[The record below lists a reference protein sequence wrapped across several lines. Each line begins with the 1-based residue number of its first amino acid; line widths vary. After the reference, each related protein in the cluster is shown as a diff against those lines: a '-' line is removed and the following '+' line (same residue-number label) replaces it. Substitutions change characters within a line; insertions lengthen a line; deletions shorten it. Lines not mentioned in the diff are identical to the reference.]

1 MTNLITTDDIVLYF
15 NTNSAGSVYVNDSTS
30 LGKTYT
36 VDMLL
41 DEPGDSCPRIV
52 ILNTKTLIS
61 SDVTEI
67 FAQAWLKRA
76 DAADEL
82 EVDGEE
88 YSLADLE
95 STLPIFVRNSRDWAV
110 RKDDIEAMAPVLPDT
125 DRAFLER
132 RELRLIASAEP
143 AMFRARQGLDASTG
157 VPV

>member
-1 MTNLITTDDIVLYF
+1 MTNLITTDDIVLFF
-15 NTNSAGSVYVNDSTS
+15 NTTRAGDVYVNDSTS

-82 EVDGEE
+82 EVDEN
-88 YSLADLE
+88 YSIEDLE
-95 STLPIFVRNSRDWAV
+95 RSFPIFVRNSRDWAV
-110 RKDDIEAMAPVLPDT
+110 RKDDIEAMAPVFPDT
-125 DRAFLER
+125 DRAFVER
-132 RELRLIASAEP
+132 RELRLMASAEP
-143 AMFRARQGLDASTG
+143 SMFRARQGLDASTG
-157 VPV
+157 RTV

>member
-1 MTNLITTDDIVLYF
+1 MTNLITTDDIVLFF
-15 NTNSAGSVYVNDSTS
+15 NTTRAGDVYVNDSTS

-82 EVDGEE
+82 EVDEN
-88 YSLADLE
+88 YSIEDLE
-95 STLPIFVRNSRDWAV
+95 RSFPIFVRNSRDWAV
-110 RKDDIEAMAPVLPDT
+110 RKDDIEAMAPVFPDT
-125 DRAFLER
+125 DRAFVER

>member
-1 MTNLITTDDIVLYF
+1 MANITTDDIVLYF
-15 NTNSAGSVYVNDSTS
+15 NTTGHGDVYVNDSTS

-76 DAADEL
+76 DASDEL
-82 EVDGEE
+82 EIDEN
-88 YSLADLE
+88 YSIEDLE
-95 STLPIFVRNSRDWAV
+95 RSFPIFVRNSRDWAV
-110 RKDDIEAMAPVLPDT
+110 RKDDIEAMAPVFPDP
-125 DRAFLER
+125 DRAFVER
-132 RELRLIASAEP
+132 RELRLIASSEP

-157 VPV
+157 RTV